1 MNDYVIPYKEETAWF
16 EYTSG
21 AKFVD
26 MHTGWNMMPEKVT
39 VDCSGT
45 EESQEGTMLREF
57 VKLVQGIKRGDS
69 EADPRWP
76 EISRK
81 TQLVVDAVKKSVD
94 TGCEVVYL

>member
-1 MNDYVIPYKEETAWF
+1 MNDYVIPYKEDTAWF

-26 MHTGWNMMPEKVT
+26 MHIGWNMMPEKVT

-45 EESQEGTMLREF
+45 EESQEAMMLKEF
-57 VKLVQGIKRGDS
+57 VRLVQGINRGDS
-69 EADPRWP
+69 EADRKWP

-94 TGCEVVYL
+94 IGCEVVYL